1 MTDGK
6 SPSSNRSVLTSLPW
20 PPKRLVLVLIW
31 AEALISRQ
39 QRLAF
44 LLPSFLLALSALEE
58 G

>member
-6 SPSSNRSVLTSLPW
+6 SLSSNRSVLTSLPW

-44 LLPSFLLALSALEE
+44 LPSFLLALSALEE